1 MNFHHSLYIIKAWY
15 IYIYIYVYFF
25 LLFFLLVNQTK
36 IFSLFFLY
44 IYLFLYFIV
53 LGDYAWMCLHVS
65 VDESHSVKLCIKW
78 KIEYWN
84 SMCNLIIYLFI
95 FYLQYL
101 KKKWKKVV
109 FTIISLYK
117 RSFIYFFI
125 PCVCHSY
132 FAYVVRLVSITSCLI
147 TFMLVYGF
155 FVPLW
160 LSLCFPSETL

>member
-1 MNFHHSLYIIKAWY
+1 
-15 IYIYIYVYFF
+15 
-25 LLFFLLVNQTK
+25 
-36 IFSLFFLY
+36 
-44 IYLFLYFIV
+44 
-53 LGDYAWMCLHVS
+53 
-65 VDESHSVKLCIKW
+65 
-78 KIEYWN
+78 
-84 SMCNLIIYLFI
+84 MCNLIMYLFI
-95 FYLQYL
+95 YFLSPIFK

-155 FVPLW
+155 FVPL
-160 LSLCFPSETL
+160 